1 MSNKNID
8 DEISRCI
15 IQMLIEEPF
24 YAHFL
29 SGIVRKVTNKVP
41 TAAVGFE
48 NSNVTLYINENFFLR
63 ELTTFSS
70 RVAIIKHETL
80 HLVFKHL
87 VRLDLNKYD
96 PKLFNIAADLVVNQ
110 FIGKWKLPASA
121 VTISM
126 FPELNLTKNESLE
139 WYYKKILALKRKVD
153 RNKSQDNK
161 SDQAESDTATGSNN
175 SLSNKSTQALED
187 ILKNGTHSDHTKW
200 GNSELDINLQHT
212 ESELDRIIIQ
222 TKERISQKQFSSLP
236 SSIKSLINIIIEKR
250 NPKINWKRALKIFS
264 SSSRRTKVKFTVKR
278 VSKRYG
284 TRPGLKIQRSQK
296 IAVAVDTSGSISY
309 EELNMFFNE
318 IHSIWQN
325 GAEIEVIE
333 CDATIQ
339 KIYSYMGEFP
349 DFVHGRGGTTFDP
362 VFEYLNRNKDVL
374 YDGCIYLTDG
384 CASAPTIKPR
394 CKLFWVVTPEGALGS
409 HLKFGRALQINN

>member
-1 MSNKNID
+1 MSNKNIN

-15 IQMLIEEPF
+15 IQMLIDEPF

-29 SGIVRKVTNKVP
+29 SGIVRQITKEVP
-41 TAAVGFE
+41 TAAVGFK
-48 NSNVTLYINENFFLR
+48 NSNVTLYINEDFFLK